1 MKEILPLYKPDIA
14 INFFM
19 RIILGFLFIKLLK
32 RIVLILSFA
41 VVVIVGLNIKNGF
54 SQSDTLSSERLNVY
68 MDCSFCDPDYIA
80 HIKREVDYVNYV
92 RARQDAD
99 VHIMISREPAANKGF
114 RVTAYFLGQH
124 QYVKLKDTLRFNV
137 GAQATYE
144 EIRQKS
150 LNALKTGLVPF
161 IIKTP
166 HWKNLSVE
174 YSKPEKS
181 KKEVIDKWNH
191 WIFEVSSGGNMMEEK
206 SRQMYELKGEID
218 AAKITKDIKLDFAI
232 RSRYNKTLYKV
243 NSHTITS
250 IHRNYE
256 FDGLAVK
263 SLSQH
268 WSIGGFEFLQS
279 SRYKNMKISSTTAPA
294 VEYNVFPYSEATTR
308 QLTFLYRPGFRY
320 NVYED
325 TTIFNKIQEGLFR
338 QSLSVNCKIRKMWGS
353 IYGALRF
360 SHYFH
365 EFSKNRTTF
374 DAGVSLNLIRGLN
387 IQLGGKMALI
397 HDQLYLPKGDATTE
411 EILTEQRQLAT
422 DYEFQMELS
431 ISYTF
436 GSTYN
441 NIVNPRF

>member
-1 MKEILPLYKPDIA
+1 
-14 INFFM
+14 M
-19 RIILGFLFIKLLK
+19 RIIAGSLFIRFMK
-32 RIVLILSFA
+32 RIIFSLSF
-41 VVVIVGLNIKNGF
+41 VVVIVAGFNIKNCL

-68 MDCSFCDPDYIA
+68 LDCSFCDPDYIA

-114 RVTAYFLGQH
+114 RITAYLLGQH
-124 QYVKLKDTLRFNV
+124 QYAELTDTLRFNV
-137 GAQATYE
+137 EAQATYE
-144 EIRQKS
+144 QIRQKS
-150 LNALKTGLVPF
+150 LNALRTGLTPY

-166 HWKNLSVE
+166 YWKNLSVE
-174 YSKPEKS
+174 YSKPKIS
-181 KKEVIDKWNH
+181 KQEVTDKWNY
-191 WIFEVSSGGNMMEEK
+191 WIFEVSSGGNMAGEK
-206 SRQMYELKGEID
+206 SRQGYELKGEID
-218 AAKITKDIKLDFAI
+218 AEKVTKDIKLDFAI
-232 RSRYNKTLYKV
+232 RTEYNKTLYKV

-256 FDGLAVK
+256 FDGLVVK

-268 WSIGGFEFLQS
+268 WSAGGFEFLQS
-279 SRYKNMKISSTTAPA
+279 SRYRNMKISSTTAPA
-294 VEYNVFPYSEATTR
+294 LEYNVFPYSEATTR

-320 NVYED
+320 NLYED
-325 TTIFNKIQEGLFR
+325 TTIFNKIQEKLFR
-338 QSLSVNCKIRKMWGS
+338 QSLSVNYKIRKKWGS

-374 DAGVSLNLIRGLN
+374 DAGVSLNLVKGLN
-387 IQLGGKMALI
+387 IQFGGKMALI

-436 GSTYN
+436 GSIYN

>member
-1 MKEILPLYKPDIA
+1 MRIMPSFL
-14 INFFM
+14 FFKLM
-19 RIILGFLFIKLLK
+19 RRIILT
-32 RIVLILSFA
+32 LSF
-41 VVVIVGLNIKNGF
+41 VIVFMGFNIKNCF
-54 SQSDTLSSERLNVY
+54 SQSDSLSYERVNVY

-80 HIKREVDYVNYV
+80 HIKRQVDYVNYV

-114 RVTAYFLGQH
+114 RITAYILGQH
-124 QYVKLKDTLRFNV
+124 QYSRLKDTLRFNV
-137 GAQATYE
+137 GARATYE

-150 LNALKTGLVPF
+150 LNALKTGLTPF

-166 HWKNLSVE
+166 YWKNLTVE
-174 YSKPEKS
+174 YSKSEKS
-181 KKEVIDKWNH
+181 KKESIDKWNY
-191 WIFEVSSGGNMMEEK
+191 WIFEVSSGGNMSGEK
-206 SRQMYELKGEID
+206 SRQGYELKGEID
-218 AAKITKDIKLDFAI
+218 AEKVTKDIKLDFAI
-232 RSRYNKTLYKV
+232 RSKYNKTLYKV

-268 WSIGGFEFLQS
+268 WSAGAFEFLQS
-279 SRYKNMKISSTTAPA
+279 SRFRNIKISSTTAPA

-325 TTIFNKIQEGLFR
+325 TTIFNKIQEKLFR
-338 QSLSVNCKIRKMWGS
+338 QSLSVNYKIRKQWGS
-353 IYGALRF
+353 VHGALRL

-365 EFSKNRTTF
+365 DFSKNRAIF
-374 DAGVSLNLIRGLN
+374 DARVSLNLAKGFN
-387 IQLGGKMALI
+387 MEFGGEMALI

-422 DYEFQMELS
+422 DYAFQIKIG

-436 GSTYN
+436 GSIYN